1 MTSWAGCLR
10 GHAAVATIA
19 LTLAISA
26 ACGGGDSKSTPSP
39 APAVS
44 PTAASAGTP
53 GTIALSVSGSIVGQ
67 KGKMLLVSASAA
79 GGGPQL
85 ARACL
90 PITSDSFSVPETA
103 MTDVPAGND
112 PCSGSTPKTVFPKGS
127 YQVSAG
133 IYAPPAQQPEK
144 TANSTVQVADAA
156 ASAKFDGAALSK

>member
-26 ACGGGDSKSTPSP
+26 ACGGDSKSTPSP
-39 APAVS
+39 VPAVS

-53 GTIALSVSGSIVGQ
+53 GTIALSVSGPIVGQ

-103 MTDVPAGND
+103 MTDAPAGND

-144 TANSTVQVADAA
+144 TANQTVQVADAA
-156 ASAKFDGAALSK
+156 ATVKLDGASLSK